1 MTIYVQTSQIFHGR
15 WDFPGYTTVLLS
27 KHLIKIKFQ
36 ENLNKLNNAKV
47 ADKNTHLESFK
58 HELNKADDSVTTIK
72 NRIKSCPPDSITDPN
87 CKSITSPFK
96 ALSKYSTYCHL
107 Y

>member
-1 MTIYVQTSQIFHGR
+1 MDEVR
-15 WDFPGYTTVLLS
+15 DLLGNLDYRIS
-27 KHLIKIKFQ
+27 KFQ

-72 NRIKSCPPDSITDPN
+72 NRIKSCPPDSITDLN
-87 CKSITSPFK
+87 RKSITYPSIKHYPFTSLTDICTDL
-96 ALSKYSTYCHL
+96 ADFIYL

>member
-1 MTIYVQTSQIFHGR
+1 MTQRKDLDEVR
-15 WDFPGYTTVLLS
+15 DLLGNLDYRIS
-27 KHLIKIKFQ
+27 KFQ